1 MKTKAAIPAKK
12 SASKSV
18 SVSKTSKVAGK
29 MSPKE
34 KFLAM
39 IKAKKKK

>member
-12 SASKSV
+12 SASKSAPM
-18 SVSKTSKVAGK
+18 SKNNKVVGK